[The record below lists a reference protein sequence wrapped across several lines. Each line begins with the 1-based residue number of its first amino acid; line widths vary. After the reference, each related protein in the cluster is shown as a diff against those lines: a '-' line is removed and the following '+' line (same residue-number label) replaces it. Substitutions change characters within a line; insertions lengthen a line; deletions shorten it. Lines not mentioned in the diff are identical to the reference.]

1 MSHIFGFNKNKR
13 IFLFLIAIFI
23 IITKEEQEISIKQLH
38 IYSVTND
45 TWLLNKRY
53 IYYLDIHHYRMDE
66 ENIFQI
72 LSEENNVVHNITVS
86 EIDESIIFENTSE
99 IIKKETYNKSFHI
112 KLRLKP
118 KRYYYEV
125 LIKKSKKE
133 QNYFVLLIEPLR
145 IQNNSEVDIIVSS
158 AISNRIIKKKDIS
171 DGKIFSE
178 EFFMDPKIERFNKFV
193 FQNISLEKYNLI
205 LFIKDK
211 GVSNF
216 YLNNITSKEKRTRL
230 FIIEKN
236 TTKETEHII
245 YLSLLGPANKTKLSI
260 MLDDQH
266 DLTYIYK
273 SSRLLNSFLIE
284 KINCT
289 KDYYIIEDYSS
300 SEVIKSSQNYYLDIN
315 SIYGDYELIYYEYT
329 SNNISNI
336 FIPDN
341 NTMEILNETSIK
353 KINIEANILKFS
365 CRTPTFLKIKY
376 LEENCNLSLKEG
388 QEKIVHLD
396 KNPSYYENYKG
407 NNLGI
412 EDINREYKFYFGL
425 YKLKEDYE
433 LVIASLNY
441 DKKNL
446 FRNDDLTK
454 KVQNTTLS
462 YYYEKEKSYSFS
474 VDVWKDNLYFRL
486 YLISNQYYKNV
497 IEGVTKITYDEN
509 AFAFKLRKD
518 IVFDYFVFK
527 AYSFNSSNLV
537 SLNYEL
543 KIVHKNEINN
553 DKVMLGIIQTQDYQK
568 KEIYLRFSNP
578 YDKFNSKVKED
589 NFVYLLG
596 KIISKKKNFPIYLD
610 IRYYYNNSVI
620 TLEPSEAKILNNNKA
635 YKISGG
641 KNYNDTD
648 KVLLN
653 INKCNFCKN
662 YSIETFYENKN
673 NLISIENIIEK
684 RTLLVHDNLFNNT
697 KILLNEKQ
705 NEKKEFVQTSLENNG
720 DLYMNYFPINENFFN
735 ELEITKDFSISYE
748 DKRNPTSFKW
758 NDYILNKKEFP
769 VNYSIYILPKISK
782 INSICQMSLI
792 PPNISIINQNNYE
805 LFLDKGEYKISII
818 ASIMNEEFP
827 LTTYYNFLEFE
838 VEKKYNIKLI
848 IILSF
853 SGLVLISLIIFLII
867 YCKKK
872 KKENILDELDI
883 RRKTRL
889 ETFTTLIGL
898 VDGEEVIFNN
908 SEEDGEEENI
918 CNSGKKKGKK
928 GDDLEEKIDEV
939 DFSGISDK

>member
-1 MSHIFGFNKNKR
+1 M
-13 IFLFLIAIFI
+13 
-23 IITKEEQEISIKQLH
+23 
-38 IYSVTND
+38 
-45 TWLLNKRY
+45 
-53 IYYLDIHHYRMDE
+53 
-66 ENIFQI
+66 
-72 LSEENNVVHNITVS
+72 
-86 EIDESIIFENTSE
+86 
-99 IIKKETYNKSFHI
+99 
-112 KLRLKP
+112 
-118 KRYYYEV
+118 
-125 LIKKSKKE
+125 
-133 QNYFVLLIEPLR
+133 
-145 IQNNSEVDIIVSS
+145 
-158 AISNRIIKKKDIS
+158 
-171 DGKIFSE
+171 
-178 EFFMDPKIERFNKFV
+178 
-193 FQNISLEKYNLI
+193 
-205 LFIKDK
+205 
-211 GVSNF
+211 
-216 YLNNITSKEKRTRL
+216 
-230 FIIEKN
+230 
-236 TTKETEHII
+236 
-245 YLSLLGPANKTKLSI
+245 
-260 MLDDQH
+260 
-266 DLTYIYK
+266 
-273 SSRLLNSFLIE
+273 
-284 KINCT
+284 
-289 KDYYIIEDYSS
+289 
-300 SEVIKSSQNYYLDIN
+300 
-315 SIYGDYELIYYEYT
+315 
-329 SNNISNI
+329 
-336 FIPDN
+336 
-341 NTMEILNETSIK
+341 
-353 KINIEANILKFS
+353 
-365 CRTPTFLKIKY
+365 
-376 LEENCNLSLKEG
+376 
-388 QEKIVHLD
+388 
-396 KNPSYYENYKG
+396 
-407 NNLGI
+407 
-412 EDINREYKFYFGL
+412 
-425 YKLKEDYE
+425 
-433 LVIASLNY
+433 
-441 DKKNL
+441 

-527 AYSFNSSNLV
+527 AYSFNRSNLV

-610 IRYYYNNSVI
+610 IRYYHNNSVI
-620 TLEPSEAKILNNNKA
+620 TLEPSEAKILNSNEA

-641 KNYNDTD
+641 KNYSDTD

-748 DKRNPTSFKW
+748 DKRNSTSFKW

-827 LTTYYNFLEFE
+827 LITYYNFLEFE
-838 VEKKYNIKLI
+838 VEKKYNIKFHKI
-848 IILSF
+848 IICS
-853 SGLVLISLIIFLII
+853 
-867 YCKKK
+867 
-872 KKENILDELDI
+872 
-883 RRKTRL
+883 
-889 ETFTTLIGL
+889 
-898 VDGEEVIFNN
+898 
-908 SEEDGEEENI
+908 
-918 CNSGKKKGKK
+918 
-928 GDDLEEKIDEV
+928 
-939 DFSGISDK
+939 